1 MDVRDSAKRLSLFT
15 TAFAPAWVIL
25 LIRYAWT
32 ADASLVL
39 LLLLALPVVAVPVVT
54 AWKLR
59 QAASASGNL
68 VPMHVTKRFD
78 ITGDVAQYTLAY
90 VPIVIFDSLTPDNLA
105 IIFTIMAVV
114 YFMYTRANLLHINPI
129 ISIFYRPYRVVDEH
143 SNTVVVFAK
152 LKVRV
157 GTSLLC
163 REISENLYVAV
174 KHAG

>member
-1 MDVRDSAKRLSLFT
+1 MDAQEHAKRLSLFI
-15 TAFAPAWVIL
+15 TAFTPAWVIL

-32 ADASLVL
+32 ADANLV
-39 LLLLALPVVAVPVVT
+39 LLLLALPVAAVPVAT

-59 QAASASGNL
+59 LAASASNDL
-68 VPMHVTKRFD
+68 VPIHVRKRFD

-90 VPIVIFDSLTPDNLA
+90 VPVVIFDSLTPENLA
-105 IIFTIMAVV
+105 IIFTIMVVV

-143 SNTVVVFAK
+143 GNTIVVFAK
-152 LKVRV
+152 LKVKV
-157 GTSLLC
+157 DSILSC
-163 REISENLYVAV
+163 RELSENLYVVA